1 MRVELRSLLSRVFSV
16 PADSFDGNVSPD
28 TLSAWDSLGHLQ
40 LVSAIEGHFKLRFNL
55 REIQTMDSAEK
66 IEAILAARGV

>member
-1 MRVELRSLLSRVFSV
+1 MRAELKSLLSDVFGV
-16 PADSFDGNVSPD
+16 PTETLAGNVSPD
-28 TLSAWDSLGHLQ
+28 TLTAWDSLGHLQ

-66 IEAILAARGV
+66 IEAVLAARGV